1 MRPEIISSSSEMVK
15 KRKKTLTIL
24 KKSSDQI
31 EHIQEEKLP
40 QS

>member
-1 MRPEIISSSSEMVK
+1 MRPEIIPSSSEMV

-31 EHIQEEKLP
+31 EHIQEEELS